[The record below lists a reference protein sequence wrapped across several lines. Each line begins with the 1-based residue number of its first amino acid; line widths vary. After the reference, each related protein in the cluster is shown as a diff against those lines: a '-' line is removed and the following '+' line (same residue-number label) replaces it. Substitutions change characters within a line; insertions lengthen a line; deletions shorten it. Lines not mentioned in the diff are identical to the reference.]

1 MLSRLLVI
9 ILTVPILIYVF
20 LSGDITFLI
29 FNIIVIGISMYEF
42 YTILRNKGKG
52 VYYKTGIMLGVS
64 LPILIY
70 FKHDI
75 SILFRYLR
83 IFNYKTEIAFDSGAF
98 VIFSLMAIAIL
109 QILGSKIK
117 NSTEE
122 LMYTLLGII
131 YISFFLSYMMI
142 IREEFHN
149 GKIMLLYT
157 FISIWACDTLAYIV
171 GVLIGGKIF
180 KTRLSEKISPKKSI
194 EGFIGGIVGVFIVGY
209 YFKYMYLGIMNMFK
223 FFGVVKEI
231 TWISEPFISENIFKL
246 LLLSV
251 LIAIFSVIGDLFES
265 KIKREFGVKDSGN
278 ILLGHGGFLDRFD
291 SALFVLPVVYYFVK
305 YIIF

>member
-131 YISFFLSYMMI
+131 YIAFFLSYMMI

-194 EGFIGGIVGVFIVGY
+194 EGFIGGILGVFISTY
-209 YFKYMYLGIMNMFK
+209 SFIYIYRKLFRADLFEK
-223 FFGVVKEI
+223 I
-231 TWISEPFISENIFKL
+231 TLNEAIILSILIALF
-246 LLLSV
+246 SV
-251 LIAIFSVIGDLFES
+251 LGDLFES
-265 KIKREFGVKDSGN
+265 KLKREFGVKDSGT

-291 SALFVLPVVYYFVK
+291 SAMFVMPIVYYFVK
-305 YIIF
+305 YVVI

>member
-131 YISFFLSYMMI
+131 YIAFFLSYMMI

-194 EGFIGGIVGVFIVGY
+194 EGFIGGILGVFISTY
-209 YFKYMYLGIMNMFK
+209 SFIYIYRKLFKADLFEK
-223 FFGVVKEI
+223 I
-231 TWISEPFISENIFKL
+231 TLNEAIILSILIALF
-246 LLLSV
+246 SV
-251 LIAIFSVIGDLFES
+251 LGDLFES
-265 KIKREFGVKDSGN
+265 KLKREFGVKDSGT

-291 SALFVLPVVYYFVK
+291 SAMFVMPIVYYFVK
-305 YIIF
+305 YIVI

>member
-180 KTRLSEKISPKKSI
+180 KIRLSEKISPKKSI
-194 EGFIGGIVGVFIVGY
+194 EGFIGGILGVFISTY
-209 YFKYMYLGIMNMFK
+209 SFIYIYRKLFKADLFEK
-223 FFGVVKEI
+223 I
-231 TWISEPFISENIFKL
+231 TLNEAIILSILIALF
-246 LLLSV
+246 SV
-251 LIAIFSVIGDLFES
+251 LGDLFES
-265 KIKREFGVKDSGN
+265 KLKREFGVKDSGT

-291 SALFVLPVVYYFVK
+291 SAMFVMPIVYYFVK
-305 YIIF
+305 YVVI

>member
-131 YISFFLSYMMI
+131 YIAFFLSYMMI

-194 EGFIGGIVGVFIVGY
+194 EGFIGVILGVFISTY
-209 YFKYMYLGIMNMFK
+209 SFIYIYRKLFKADLFEK
-223 FFGVVKEI
+223 I
-231 TWISEPFISENIFKL
+231 TLNEAIILSILIALF
-246 LLLSV
+246 SV
-251 LIAIFSVIGDLFES
+251 LGDLFES
-265 KIKREFGVKDSGN
+265 KLKREFGVKDSGT

-291 SALFVLPVVYYFVK
+291 SAMFVMPIVYYFVK
-305 YIIF
+305 YVVI

>member
-142 IREEFHN
+142 IREEFYN

-194 EGFIGGIVGVFIVGY
+194 EGFIGGILGVFISTY
-209 YFKYMYLGIMNMFK
+209 SFIYIYRKLFKADLFEK
-223 FFGVVKEI
+223 I
-231 TWISEPFISENIFKL
+231 TLNEAIILSILIALF
-246 LLLSV
+246 SV
-251 LIAIFSVIGDLFES
+251 LGDLFES
-265 KIKREFGVKDSGN
+265 KLKREFGVKDSGT

-291 SALFVLPVVYYFVK
+291 SAMFVMPIVYYFVK
-305 YIIF
+305 YVVI

>member
-98 VIFSLMAIAIL
+98 VILSLMVIAIL

-157 FISIWACDTLAYIV
+157 FVSIWACDTLAYIV

-194 EGFIGGIVGVFIVGY
+194 EGFIGGILGVFISTYGY
-209 YFKYMYLGIMNMFK
+209 IYIYKE
-223 FFGVVKEI
+223 FFRADLFEKINLNEAI
-231 TWISEPFISENIFKL
+231 ILSILIALF
-246 LLLSV
+246 SV
-251 LIAIFSVIGDLFES
+251 LGDLFES
-265 KIKREFGVKDSGN
+265 KLKREFGVKDSGT

-291 SALFVLPVVYYFVK
+291 SAMFVMPIVYYFVK
-305 YIIF
+305 YVVI

>member
-98 VIFSLMAIAIL
+98 VILSLMVIAIL

-157 FISIWACDTLAYIV
+157 FVSIWACDTLAYIV

-194 EGFIGGIVGVFIVGY
+194 EGFIGGILGVFISTYGFIY
-209 YFKYMYLGIMNMFK
+209 IYKE
-223 FFGVVKEI
+223 FFRADLFEKINLNEAI
-231 TWISEPFISENIFKL
+231 ILSILIALF
-246 LLLSV
+246 SV
-251 LIAIFSVIGDLFES
+251 LGDLFES
-265 KIKREFGVKDSGN
+265 KLKREFGVKDSGTV
-278 ILLGHGGFLDRFD
+278 LLGHGGFLDRFD
-291 SALFVLPVVYYFVK
+291 SAMFVMPVVYYFVK
-305 YIIF
+305 YIVM

>member
-98 VIFSLMAIAIL
+98 VILSLMVIAIL

-157 FISIWACDTLAYIV
+157 FVSIWACDTLAYIV

-194 EGFIGGIVGVFIVGY
+194 EGFIGGILGVFISTYGFIY
-209 YFKYMYLGIMNMFK
+209 IYKE
-223 FFGVVKEI
+223 FFRADLFEKINLNEAI
-231 TWISEPFISENIFKL
+231 ILSILIALF
-246 LLLSV
+246 SV
-251 LIAIFSVIGDLFES
+251 LGDLFES
-265 KIKREFGVKDSGN
+265 KLKREFGVKDSGT

-291 SALFVLPVVYYFVK
+291 SAMFVMPVVYYFVK
-305 YIIF
+305 YIVM

>member
-194 EGFIGGIVGVFIVGY
+194 EGFIGGILGVFISTY
-209 YFKYMYLGIMNMFK
+209 SFIYIYRKLFRADLFEK
-223 FFGVVKEI
+223 I
-231 TWISEPFISENIFKL
+231 TLNEAIILSILIALF
-246 LLLSV
+246 SV
-251 LIAIFSVIGDLFES
+251 LGDLFES
-265 KIKREFGVKDSGN
+265 KLKREFGVKDSGT

-291 SALFVLPVVYYFVK
+291 SAMFVMPIVYYFVK
-305 YIIF
+305 YVVI

>member
-194 EGFIGGIVGVFIVGY
+194 EGFIGGILGVFVSTYSFIYIY
-209 YFKYMYLGIMNMFK
+209 YYTSNF
-223 FFGVVKEI
+223 VVE
-231 TWISEPFISENIFKL
+231 
-246 LLLSV
+246 
-251 LIAIFSVIGDLFES
+251 
-265 KIKREFGVKDSGN
+265 
-278 ILLGHGGFLDRFD
+278 
-291 SALFVLPVVYYFVK
+291 
-305 YIIF
+305 

>member
-131 YISFFLSYMMI
+131 YIAFFLSYMMI

-171 GVLIGGKIF
+171 GILIGGKIF

-194 EGFIGGIVGVFIVGY
+194 EGFIGGILGVFISTY
-209 YFKYMYLGIMNMFK
+209 SFIYIYRKLFKAELFDK
-223 FFGVVKEI
+223 I
-231 TWISEPFISENIFKL
+231 TLNEAIILSILIALF
-246 LLLSV
+246 SV
-251 LIAIFSVIGDLFES
+251 LGDLFES
-265 KIKREFGVKDSGN
+265 KLKREFGVKDSGT

-291 SALFVLPVVYYFVK
+291 SAMFVMPIVYYFVK
-305 YIIF
+305 YVVI

>member
-52 VYYKTGIMLGVS
+52 VYYKTGIMLGIS

-194 EGFIGGIVGVFIVGY
+194 EGFIGGILGVFISTY
-209 YFKYMYLGIMNMFK
+209 SFIYIYRKLFKADLFEK
-223 FFGVVKEI
+223 I
-231 TWISEPFISENIFKL
+231 TLNEAIILSILIALF
-246 LLLSV
+246 SV
-251 LIAIFSVIGDLFES
+251 LGDLFES
-265 KIKREFGVKDSGN
+265 KLKREFGVKDSGT

-291 SALFVLPVVYYFVK
+291 SAMFVMPIVYYFVK
-305 YIIF
+305 YVVI

>member
-9 ILTVPILIYVF
+9 ILTVPILIYIF

-52 VYYKTGIMLGVS
+52 VYYKTGIMLGIS

-131 YISFFLSYMMI
+131 YIAFFLSYMMI

-180 KTRLSEKISPKKSI
+180 RTRLSEKISPKKSI
-194 EGFIGGIVGVFIVGY
+194 EGFIGGILGVFISTY
-209 YFKYMYLGIMNMFK
+209 SFIYIYRKLFRADLFEK
-223 FFGVVKEI
+223 I
-231 TWISEPFISENIFKL
+231 TLNEAIILSILIALF
-246 LLLSV
+246 SV
-251 LIAIFSVIGDLFES
+251 LGDLFES
-265 KIKREFGVKDSGN
+265 KLKREFGVKDSGT

-291 SALFVLPVVYYFVK
+291 SAMFVMPIVYYFVK
-305 YIIF
+305 YVVI

>member
-194 EGFIGGIVGVFIVGY
+194 EGFIGGILGVFVSTYSFIY
-209 YFKYMYLGIMNMFK
+209 IYRKLFKADLFEK
-223 FFGVVKEI
+223 I
-231 TWISEPFISENIFKL
+231 TLNEAIILSILIALF
-246 LLLSV
+246 SV
-251 LIAIFSVIGDLFES
+251 LGDLFES
-265 KIKREFGVKDSGN
+265 KLKREFGVKDSGT

-291 SALFVLPVVYYFVK
+291 SAMFVMPIVYYFVK
-305 YIIF
+305 YIVI

>member
-9 ILTVPILIYVF
+9 ILTVPILIYIF

-29 FNIIVIGISMYEF
+29 FNIVVIGISMYEF
-42 YTILRNKGKG
+42 YTIIKNKGKG
-52 VYYKTGIMLGVS
+52 VYYKTGIMLGVF

-75 SILFRYLR
+75 SVLFRYLR
-83 IFNYKTEIAFDSGAF
+83 IFNPRTEIAFDSGAF
-98 VIFSLMAIAIL
+98 VVFSLMVIATL

-149 GKIMLLYT
+149 GKVMLLYT
-157 FISIWACDTLAYIV
+157 FVSIWSCDTLAYIV
-171 GVLIGGKIF
+171 GVLVGGKIF

-194 EGFIGGIVGVFIVGY
+194 EGFIGGILGVFISTY
-209 YFKYMYLGIMNMFK
+209 TFIYIYKE
-223 FFGVVKEI
+223 FFRADLFERI
-231 TWISEPFISENIFKL
+231 TLNEAII
-246 LLLSV
+246 LSV
-251 LIAIFSVIGDLFES
+251 LIGVFSVLGDLFES
-265 KIKREFGVKDSGN
+265 KLKREFGVKDSGT

-291 SALFVLPVVYYFVK
+291 SAMFVMPVVYYFVK
-305 YIIF
+305 YVVM

>member
-98 VIFSLMAIAIL
+98 VILSLMVIAIL

-157 FISIWACDTLAYIV
+157 FVSIWACDTLAYIV

-194 EGFIGGIVGVFIVGY
+194 EGFIGGILGVFISTYGFIY
-209 YFKYMYLGIMNMFK
+209 IYKE
-223 FFGVVKEI
+223 FFGSDLFEKINLNEAI
-231 TWISEPFISENIFKL
+231 ILSILIALF
-246 LLLSV
+246 SV
-251 LIAIFSVIGDLFES
+251 LGDLFES
-265 KIKREFGVKDSGN
+265 KLKREFGVKDSGTV
-278 ILLGHGGFLDRFD
+278 LLGHGGFLDRFD
-291 SALFVLPVVYYFVK
+291 SAMFVMPVVYYFVK
-305 YIIF
+305 YIVM

>member
-131 YISFFLSYMMI
+131 YIAFFLSYMMI

-194 EGFIGGIVGVFIVGY
+194 EGFIGGILGVFISTY
-209 YFKYMYLGIMNMFK
+209 SFIYIYRKLFKADLFEK
-223 FFGVVKEI
+223 I
-231 TWISEPFISENIFKL
+231 TLNEAIILSILIALF
-246 LLLSV
+246 SV
-251 LIAIFSVIGDLFES
+251 LGDLFES
-265 KIKREFGVKDSGN
+265 KLKRESGVKDSGT

-291 SALFVLPVVYYFVK
+291 SAMFVMPIVYYFVK
-305 YIIF
+305 YVVI

>member
-131 YISFFLSYMMI
+131 YIAFFLSYMMI

-194 EGFIGGIVGVFIVGY
+194 EGFIGGILGVFISTY
-209 YFKYMYLGIMNMFK
+209 SFIYIYRKLFKADLFEK
-223 FFGVVKEI
+223 I
-231 TWISEPFISENIFKL
+231 TLNEAIILSILIALF
-246 LLLSV
+246 SV
-251 LIAIFSVIGDLFES
+251 LGDLFES
-265 KIKREFGVKDSGN
+265 KLKREFGVKDSGN

>member
-194 EGFIGGIVGVFIVGY
+194 EGFIGGILGVFISTY
-209 YFKYMYLGIMNMFK
+209 SYIYIYRKLFKADLFEK
-223 FFGVVKEI
+223 I
-231 TWISEPFISENIFKL
+231 TLNEAIILSILIALF
-246 LLLSV
+246 SV
-251 LIAIFSVIGDLFES
+251 LGDLFES
-265 KIKREFGVKDSGN
+265 KLKREFGVKDSGT

-291 SALFVLPVVYYFVK
+291 SAMFVMPIVYYFVK
-305 YIIF
+305 YVVI

>member
-157 FISIWACDTLAYIV
+157 FVSIWACDTLAYIV

-194 EGFIGGIVGVFIVGY
+194 EGFIGGILGVFISTY
-209 YFKYMYLGIMNMFK
+209 SFIYIYRKLFKADLFEK
-223 FFGVVKEI
+223 I
-231 TWISEPFISENIFKL
+231 TLNEAIILSILIALF
-246 LLLSV
+246 SV
-251 LIAIFSVIGDLFES
+251 LGDLFES
-265 KIKREFGVKDSGN
+265 KLKREFGVKDSGT

-291 SALFVLPVVYYFVK
+291 SAMFVMPVVYYFVK
-305 YIIF
+305 YVVI

>member
-194 EGFIGGIVGVFIVGY
+194 EGFIGGI
-209 YFKYMYLGIMNMFK
+209 LG
-223 FFGVVKEI
+223 G
-231 TWISEPFISENIFKL
+231 FISAYIVSCRYRKLFKADL
-246 LLLSV
+246 FEKITLNEAIILSILIALFSV
-251 LIAIFSVIGDLFES
+251 LGDLFES
-265 KIKREFGVKDSGN
+265 KLKREFGVKDSGT

-291 SALFVLPVVYYFVK
+291 SAMFVMPIVYYFVK
-305 YIIF
+305 YVVI

>member
-194 EGFIGGIVGVFIVGY
+194 EGFIGGILGVFISTY
-209 YFKYMYLGIMNMFK
+209 SFIYIYRKLFKADLFEK
-223 FFGVVKEI
+223 I
-231 TWISEPFISENIFKL
+231 TLNEAII
-246 LLLSV
+246 LSI
-251 LIAIFSVIGDLFES
+251 LIALFSVIGDLFES
-265 KIKREFGVKDSGN
+265 KLKREFGVKDSGT

-291 SALFVLPVVYYFVK
+291 SAMFVMPIVYYFVK
-305 YIIF
+305 YVVI

>member
-98 VIFSLMAIAIL
+98 VIFSLMSIAIL

-131 YISFFLSYMMI
+131 YIAFFLSYMMI

-194 EGFIGGIVGVFIVGY
+194 EGFIGGILGVFISTY
-209 YFKYMYLGIMNMFK
+209 SFIYIYRKLFKADLFEK
-223 FFGVVKEI
+223 I
-231 TWISEPFISENIFKL
+231 TLNEAIILSILIALF
-246 LLLSV
+246 SV
-251 LIAIFSVIGDLFES
+251 LGDLFES
-265 KIKREFGVKDSGN
+265 KLKREFGVKDSGT

-291 SALFVLPVVYYFVK
+291 SAMFVMPIVYYFVK
-305 YIIF
+305 YVVI

>member
-131 YISFFLSYMMI
+131 YIAFFLSYMMI

-194 EGFIGGIVGVFIVGY
+194 EGFIGGILGVFISTY
-209 YFKYMYLGIMNMFK
+209 SYIYIYRKLFKADLFEK
-223 FFGVVKEI
+223 I
-231 TWISEPFISENIFKL
+231 TLNEAIILSILIALF
-246 LLLSV
+246 SV
-251 LIAIFSVIGDLFES
+251 LGDLFES
-265 KIKREFGVKDSGN
+265 KLKREFGVKDSGT

-291 SALFVLPVVYYFVK
+291 SAMFVMPIVYYFVK
-305 YIIF
+305 YVVI

>member
-157 FISIWACDTLAYIV
+157 FVSIWACDTLAYIV

-194 EGFIGGIVGVFIVGY
+194 EGFIGGILGVFISTYGFIY
-209 YFKYMYLGIMNMFK
+209 IYRKLFKADLFEK
-223 FFGVVKEI
+223 I
-231 TWISEPFISENIFKL
+231 TLNEAIILSILIALF
-246 LLLSV
+246 SV
-251 LIAIFSVIGDLFES
+251 LGDLFES
-265 KIKREFGVKDSGN
+265 KLKREFGVKDSGT

-291 SALFVLPVVYYFVK
+291 SAMFVMPIVYYFVK
-305 YIIF
+305 YVVI

>member
-194 EGFIGGIVGVFIVGY
+194 EGFIGGILGVFISTY
-209 YFKYMYLGIMNMFK
+209 SFIYIYRKLFKADLFEK
-223 FFGVVKEI
+223 I
-231 TWISEPFISENIFKL
+231 TLNEAIILSILIALF
-246 LLLSV
+246 SV
-251 LIAIFSVIGDLFES
+251 LGDLFES
-265 KIKREFGVKDSGN
+265 KLKREFGVKDSGN

-291 SALFVLPVVYYFVK
+291 SAMFVMPIVYYFVK
-305 YIIF
+305 YVVI

>member
-1 MLSRLLVI
+1 MLSRLLII

-131 YISFFLSYMMI
+131 YIAFFLSYMMI

-194 EGFIGGIVGVFIVGY
+194 EGFIGGILGVFISTY
-209 YFKYMYLGIMNMFK
+209 SFIYIYRKLFKADLFEK
-223 FFGVVKEI
+223 I
-231 TWISEPFISENIFKL
+231 TLNEAIILSILIALF
-246 LLLSV
+246 SV
-251 LIAIFSVIGDLFES
+251 LGDLFES
-265 KIKREFGVKDSGN
+265 KLKREFGVKDSGT

-291 SALFVLPVVYYFVK
+291 SAMFVMPIVYYFVK
-305 YIIF
+305 YVVI

>member
-42 YTILRNKGKG
+42 YIILRNKGKG

-194 EGFIGGIVGVFIVGY
+194 EGFIGGILGVFISTY
-209 YFKYMYLGIMNMFK
+209 SFIYIYRKLFKADLFEK
-223 FFGVVKEI
+223 I
-231 TWISEPFISENIFKL
+231 TLNEAIILSILIALF
-246 LLLSV
+246 SV
-251 LIAIFSVIGDLFES
+251 LGDLFES
-265 KIKREFGVKDSGN
+265 KLKREFGVKDSGT

-291 SALFVLPVVYYFVK
+291 SAMFVMPMVYYFVK
-305 YIIF
+305 YVVI

>member
-98 VIFSLMAIAIL
+98 VILSLMVIAIL

-157 FISIWACDTLAYIV
+157 FVSIWACDTLAYIV

-194 EGFIGGIVGVFIVGY
+194 EGFIGGILGVFISTYGFIY
-209 YFKYMYLGIMNMFK
+209 IYKE
-223 FFGVVKEI
+223 FFGSDLFEKINLNEAI
-231 TWISEPFISENIFKL
+231 ILSILIALF
-246 LLLSV
+246 SV
-251 LIAIFSVIGDLFES
+251 LGDLFES
-265 KIKREFGVKDSGN
+265 KLKREFGVKDSGT

-291 SALFVLPVVYYFVK
+291 SAMFVMPVVYYFVK
-305 YIIF
+305 YVVI

>member
-70 FKHDI
+70 FKYDI

-194 EGFIGGIVGVFIVGY
+194 EGFIGGILGVFISTY
-209 YFKYMYLGIMNMFK
+209 SFIYIYRKLFKADLFEK
-223 FFGVVKEI
+223 I
-231 TWISEPFISENIFKL
+231 TLNEAIILSILIALF
-246 LLLSV
+246 SV
-251 LIAIFSVIGDLFES
+251 LGDLFES
-265 KIKREFGVKDSGN
+265 KLKREFGVKDSGT

-291 SALFVLPVVYYFVK
+291 SAMFVMPIVYYFVK
-305 YIIF
+305 YVVI

>member
-131 YISFFLSYMMI
+131 YISFFLSYIMI

-157 FISIWACDTLAYIV
+157 FVSIWACDTLAYIV

-194 EGFIGGIVGVFIVGY
+194 EGFIGGILGVFISTY
-209 YFKYMYLGIMNMFK
+209 SFIYIYRKLFKADLFEK
-223 FFGVVKEI
+223 I
-231 TWISEPFISENIFKL
+231 TLNEAIILSILIALF
-246 LLLSV
+246 SV
-251 LIAIFSVIGDLFES
+251 LGDLFES
-265 KIKREFGVKDSGN
+265 KLKREFGVKDSGT

-291 SALFVLPVVYYFVK
+291 SAMFVMPIVYYFVK
-305 YIIF
+305 YVVI

>member
-131 YISFFLSYMMI
+131 YIAFFLSYMMI

-194 EGFIGGIVGVFIVGY
+194 EGFIGGILGVFISTY
-209 YFKYMYLGIMNMFK
+209 SFIYIYRKLFKADLFEK
-223 FFGVVKEI
+223 I
-231 TWISEPFISENIFKL
+231 TLNEAII
-246 LLLSV
+246 LSI
-251 LIAIFSVIGDLFES
+251 LIALFSVIGDLFES
-265 KIKREFGVKDSGN
+265 KLKREFGVKDSGT

-291 SALFVLPVVYYFVK
+291 SAMFVMPIVYYFVK
-305 YIIF
+305 YVVI

>member
-157 FISIWACDTLAYIV
+157 FMSIWACDTLAYIV
-171 GVLIGGKIF
+171 GVLIAAKIF
-180 KTRLSEKISPKKSI
+180 KTRLSEKTSPKKSI
-194 EGFIGGIVGVFIVGY
+194 EGFIGGILGVFISTY
-209 YFKYMYLGIMNMFK
+209 SFIYIYRKLFKADLFEK
-223 FFGVVKEI
+223 I
-231 TWISEPFISENIFKL
+231 TLNEAIILSILIALF
-246 LLLSV
+246 SV
-251 LIAIFSVIGDLFES
+251 LGDLFES
-265 KIKREFGVKDSGN
+265 KLKREFGVKDSGT

-291 SALFVLPVVYYFVK
+291 SAMFVMPIVYYFVK
-305 YIIF
+305 YVVI

>member
-98 VIFSLMAIAIL
+98 VILSLMVIAIL

-194 EGFIGGIVGVFIVGY
+194 EGFIGGILGVFISTYGFIY
-209 YFKYMYLGIMNMFK
+209 IYKE
-223 FFGVVKEI
+223 FFGSDLFEKINLNEAI
-231 TWISEPFISENIFKL
+231 ILSILIALF
-246 LLLSV
+246 SV
-251 LIAIFSVIGDLFES
+251 LGDLFES
-265 KIKREFGVKDSGN
+265 KLKREFGVKDSGT

-291 SALFVLPVVYYFVK
+291 SAMFVMPVVYYFVK
-305 YIIF
+305 YVVI

>member
-9 ILTVPILIYVF
+9 ILTVPILIYIF

-180 KTRLSEKISPKKSI
+180 RTRLSEKISPKKSI
-194 EGFIGGIVGVFIVGY
+194 EGFIGGILGVFISTY
-209 YFKYMYLGIMNMFK
+209 SFIYIYRKLFRADLFEK
-223 FFGVVKEI
+223 I
-231 TWISEPFISENIFKL
+231 TLNEAIILSILIALF
-246 LLLSV
+246 SV
-251 LIAIFSVIGDLFES
+251 LGDLFES
-265 KIKREFGVKDSGN
+265 KLKREFGVKDSGT

-291 SALFVLPVVYYFVK
+291 SAMFVMPIVYYFVK
-305 YIIF
+305 YVVI

>member
-75 SILFRYLR
+75 SILFRYLK

-98 VIFSLMAIAIL
+98 VIFSLMVIAIL
-109 QILGSKIK
+109 QILGSKIR

-157 FISIWACDTLAYIV
+157 FVSIWACDTLAYIV

-194 EGFIGGIVGVFIVGY
+194 EGFIGGVLGVFISTY
-209 YFKYMYLGIMNMFK
+209 SFIYIYRKLFKADLFEK
-223 FFGVVKEI
+223 I
-231 TWISEPFISENIFKL
+231 TLNEAIILSILIALF
-246 LLLSV
+246 SV
-251 LIAIFSVIGDLFES
+251 LGDLFES
-265 KIKREFGVKDSGN
+265 KLKREFGVKDSGT

-291 SALFVLPVVYYFVK
+291 SAMFVMPIVYYFVK
-305 YIIF
+305 YVVI

>member
-1 MLSRLLVI
+1 MLSRLLII

-194 EGFIGGIVGVFIVGY
+194 EGFIGGILGVFISTY
-209 YFKYMYLGIMNMFK
+209 SFIYIYRKLFKADLFEK
-223 FFGVVKEI
+223 I
-231 TWISEPFISENIFKL
+231 TLNEAIILSILIALF
-246 LLLSV
+246 SV
-251 LIAIFSVIGDLFES
+251 LGDLFES
-265 KIKREFGVKDSGN
+265 KLKREFGVKDSGT

-291 SALFVLPVVYYFVK
+291 SAMFVMPIVYYFVK
-305 YIIF
+305 YVVI

>member
-9 ILTVPILIYVF
+9 ILTVPILIYIF

-131 YISFFLSYMMI
+131 YIAFFLSYMMI

-180 KTRLSEKISPKKSI
+180 RTRLSEKISPKKSI
-194 EGFIGGIVGVFIVGY
+194 EGFIGGILGVFISTY
-209 YFKYMYLGIMNMFK
+209 SFIYIYRKLFKADLFDK
-223 FFGVVKEI
+223 I
-231 TWISEPFISENIFKL
+231 TLNEAIILSILIALF
-246 LLLSV
+246 SV
-251 LIAIFSVIGDLFES
+251 LGDLFES
-265 KIKREFGVKDSGN
+265 KLKREFGVKDSGT

-291 SALFVLPVVYYFVK
+291 SAMFVMPIVYYFVK
-305 YIIF
+305 YVVI

>member
-131 YISFFLSYMMI
+131 YIAFFLSYMMI

-180 KTRLSEKISPKKSI
+180 RTRLSEKISPKKSI
-194 EGFIGGIVGVFIVGY
+194 EGFIGGILGVFISTY
-209 YFKYMYLGIMNMFK
+209 SFIYIYRKLFKADLFDK
-223 FFGVVKEI
+223 I
-231 TWISEPFISENIFKL
+231 TLNEAIILSILIALF
-246 LLLSV
+246 SV
-251 LIAIFSVIGDLFES
+251 LGDLFES
-265 KIKREFGVKDSGN
+265 KLKREFGVKDSGT

-291 SALFVLPVVYYFVK
+291 SAMFVMPVVYYFVK
-305 YIIF
+305 YVVI